1 MVDPQVIT
9 SADDKALPWS
19 SQAGIPVRNL
29 WLLLAYASG
38 LARFLDPVGTEV
50 DEDAEL
56 PDVLGRVLV
65 AAVERRLRRGL
76 SRGYEVRLA
85 ALNRVR
91 GRIYWLSTETAQLLS
106 KGKIACR
113 YDDLTHDTPRNRL
126 IVAALLAAGKTV
138 KSRELAR
145 QSLGYA
151 QMLVDVGVTPVR
163 PSRFEMSRE
172 RFGRNDEH
180 DEVVVRTAELI
191 LDMKLPSENAGDGRI
206 SRLDHD
212 EILLRQIFEKAV
224 AGFYLLEL
232 HGRDGWKVRKQ
243 PVVDWHGTEATDGLC
258 SILPNMH
265 LDVVLEKYASRRIVM
280 DTKFTGILKPRRHG
294 GMGLKSA
301 HIYQIYSYIRSQAG
315 YDDVLAD
322 QAEGILLHPA
332 IDGTLDEAV
341 TIQGHRIRFVTVDL
355 AAEASVIQERLR
367 EIVLVPV

>member
-1 MVDPQVIT
+1 MVDSQVIT
-9 SADDKALPWS
+9 SADDTALPWR

-38 LARFLDPVGTEV
+38 LARFLDPVGTQV

-76 SRGYEVRLA
+76 SRGYELKWA
-85 ALNRVR
+85 TPNRVR
-91 GRIYWLSTETAQLLS
+91 GRIDWLSTETAQLLS

-126 IVAALLAAGKTV
+126 IVAALLAASKTV
-138 KSRELAR
+138 KSRQVAR
-145 QSLGYA
+145 QCLGHA
-151 QMLVDVGVTPVR
+151 RMLIDVGVTPVR

-191 LDMKLPSENAGDGRI
+191 LDMKLPSENDGDYRI

-224 AGFYLLEL
+224 AGFYSLEL
-232 HGRDGWKVRKQ
+232 HGRDGWKVGKQ
-243 PVVDWHGTEATDGLC
+243 SIIDWHGTDATDGLRA
-258 SILPNMH
+258 ILPTMH
-265 LDVVLEKYASRRIVM
+265 LDVVLEKTASRRIIM
-280 DTKFTGILKPRRHG
+280 DTKFTGIIKPRRYDG
-294 GMGLKSA
+294 QGLKSA

-315 YDDVLAD
+315 YDDTLANE
-322 QAEGILLHPA
+322 AEGILLHPA
-332 IDGTLDEAV
+332 IDQTLDEAI

-355 AAEASVIQERLR
+355 AAEASVLRERLR
-367 EIVLVPV
+367 EIILVPA